1 MSETSMKFGSLEVEI
16 ERELC
21 IGSAACVKVAPEVL
35 ELDDEQVVRF
45 TEGAGEAKATREQLL
60 EACSVCPVEALYAYD
75 EDGEQLA
82 P

>member
-1 MSETSMKFGSLEVEI
+1 MSETAKKFGSVEVEI

-21 IGSAACVKVAPEVL
+21 IGSAACVKIAPEVL

-45 TEGAGEAKATREQLL
+45 TETAGESEVDPERLV
-60 EACSVCPVEALYAYD
+60 EACSACPVEALYAYD
-75 EDGEQLA
+75 EDGQQLA